1 MATKCTKNTTIKSQ
15 VGKSHGWV
23 PITYTVWWYAV
34 HIHLRLRA
42 AIRKQL
48 FDYIYPINT
57 NRKE

>member
-1 MATKCTKNTTIKSQ
+1 MYKKHYNQIA

-23 PITYTVWWYAV
+23 PITYTVWWYTV